1 MAPNKL
7 LTRSGLIGNQRR
19 DHIAN
24 LMSESCAGVNLIVQ
38 IARVFSRSSTAGE
51 LVKRPEFPGAQAR
64 FQFFDAL
71 SAQD

>member
-24 LMSESCAGVNLIVQ
+24 LMSESCAGVNLIV
-38 IARVFSRSSTAGE
+38 
-51 LVKRPEFPGAQAR
+51 
-64 FQFFDAL
+64 
-71 SAQD
+71 